1 MKVDGVKPDASETSR
16 VVATV
21 RSHGPG
27 APASVAS
34 TFAVTTV
41 AMTALVA
48 EVRLPE
54 DELAPD
60 GNQYSAV
67 PSSDICTV
75 NVHGFIALPQV
86 SLTSVP
92 VTL

>member
-1 MKVDGVKPDASETSR
+1 
-16 VVATV
+16 
-21 RSHGPG
+21 
-27 APASVAS
+27 
-34 TFAVTTV
+34 
-41 AMTALVA
+41 LVA

-54 DELAPD
+54 DELALD
-60 GNQYSAV
+60 GSQYSTV
-67 PSSDICTV
+67 PSSDICAV